1 MPQVSVTNNIR
12 LLGDATFYKMSWL
25 RTRDLTVK
33 RQQLDLDLTLAG
45 SRQEPYGRLAVAGHL
60 DAAGQAG
67 VRRLARVRRNRH
79 HGVQRKPQPGQGRRQ
94 HRRGAGSNPAAF
106 LINLAPK
113 ELDV

>member
-1 MPQVSVTNNIR
+1 MPQESVTFNNR
-12 LLGDATFYKMSWL
+12 LLGDATFYKMSWN
-25 RTRDLTVK
+25 RTRNLTVK

-67 VRRLARVRRNRH
+67 VRRMARVRRNRH